1 MARRL
6 GRGWTDAHDAAVD
19 ALGQDEGK
27 RDGGKV
33 EVGAV
38 IEGGGDLNAQDP
50 VRAAPAAAHAVT
62 YPACLTRARA
72 RAPLHVFR
80 LHV

>member
-6 GRGWTDAHDAAVD
+6 GRGWTDAHQAAVD
-19 ALGQDEGK
+19 ALDRDMGK

-33 EVGAV
+33 EVAAF
-38 IEGGGDLNAQDP
+38 IEGGGDVNAQNP

-62 YPACLTRARA
+62 HPACLTRARA
-72 RAPLHVFR
+72 RAPLHVSR
-80 LHV
+80 IHV